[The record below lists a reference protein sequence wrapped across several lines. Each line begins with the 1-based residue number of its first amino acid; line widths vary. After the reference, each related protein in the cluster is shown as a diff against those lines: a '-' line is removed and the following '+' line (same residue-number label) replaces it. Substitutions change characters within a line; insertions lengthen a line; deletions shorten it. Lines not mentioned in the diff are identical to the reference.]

1 MGDKTFRGGV
11 HPEEMKELSCEKP
24 LVPYAPVGDLVFLT
38 SQHIGKPAT
47 PVKAEGDRVSKGEL
61 LGQAAEG
68 LSANIHASI
77 DGVVEKITPAGV
89 WLRRKEV
96 ESV

>member
-1 MGDKTFRGGV
+1 MMGWA
-11 HPEEMKELSCEKP
+11 PWEMPWSIRKNTCITLEPKRVCIP
-24 LVPYAPVGDLVFLT
+24 MQ
-38 SQHIGKPAT
+38 QHIGKPAS
-47 PVKAEGDRVSKGEL
+47 PVKAVGDQVSKGEL

-77 DGVVEKITPAGV
+77 DGVVEEITPAGV